1 MNTYYNLSGIRILN
15 TRAPHQAKKLNAQIA
30 AAQGIPVPLPVFQLK
45 SLEPEKWVHT
55 LPALESISVA
65 IFTSVN
71 AVTSFFRGLDKYRY
85 KWPCSIRVF
94 AIGSATA
101 EALKTHQ
108 ISAAFPEQS
117 DSEHLLALPLLTTL
131 KHASVLIIKGLEGRP
146 LIRETLQQKK
156 IVLHEVSV
164 YERLPNPDIKDKFS
178 GIWQND
184 AVDIILGTSQFTIE
198 TLFSFA
204 NNEGKEWLR
213 SKPWLVLSQ
222 RLKEIIGQTGV
233 KNVWVSKPKDLLK
246 TLHQFR
252 QGLMH
257 EQK

>member
-1 MNTYYNLSGIRILN
+1 MNTCYNLSGLRVLN

-30 AAQGIPVPLPVFQLK
+30 AAQGISVPLPVFHIK
-45 SLEPEKWVHT
+45 SLEPEQWVHT
-55 LPALESISVA
+55 LPALESISIA

-71 AVTSFFRGLDKYRY
+71 AVTSFFQGLDKYQY
-85 KWPCSIRVF
+85 KWPGSIQVF

-117 DSEHLLALPLLTTL
+117 DSEHLLALPLLTNL
-131 KHASVLIIKGLEGRP
+131 KRASVLIIKGHEGRP
-146 LIRETLQQKK
+146 LIRDTLEQKK
-156 IVLHEVSV
+156 IILHEVSV
-164 YERLPNPDIKDKFS
+164 YERQPNSAGKDQFT

-184 AVDIILGTSQFTIE
+184 AVDIILGTSQFAIE

-204 NNEGKEWLR
+204 NNKGKEWLR

-222 RLKEIIGQTGV
+222 RLKEITAQSGV
-233 KNVWVSKPKDLLK
+233 KNVWVSEPRNLLK
-246 TLHQFR
+246 TLYQFR

-257 EQK
+257 EKE